1 VGVAGGSESGGD
13 DSDTPNVSAAGE
25 GGGGSSSDLDN
36 MYLMLDPQLQ
46 PIEPDTSS
54 AESVRVFEEH
64 KQLAQE
70 YLRVQTEIAYTSHY
84 RAQLVEQLSEA
95 EAGMDDLTSGHDA
108 SEAEEIRKLENEKV
122 SLMSFV
128 SFQCLLP
135 DFDNLFSY

>member
-1 VGVAGGSESGGD
+1 MSVTNAQQQSCFW
-13 DSDTPNVSAAGE
+13 TYWILLRE
-25 GGGGSSSDLDN
+25 GGSDLDN

-95 EAGMDDLTSGHDA
+95 EAGIQDELSPTHDA
-108 SEAEEIRKLENEKV
+108 TEAEELRKLENEK
-122 SLMSFV
+122 
-128 SFQCLLP
+128 
-135 DFDNLFSY
+135 